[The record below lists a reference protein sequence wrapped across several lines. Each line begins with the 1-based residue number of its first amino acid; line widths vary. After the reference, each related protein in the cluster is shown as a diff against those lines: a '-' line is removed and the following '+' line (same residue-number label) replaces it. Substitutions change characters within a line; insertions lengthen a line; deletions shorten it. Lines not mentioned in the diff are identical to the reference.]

1 MVIHETHGMMCK
13 HSSPGEW
20 KLHSTVII
28 AGDMIDDWLDDR
40 IIEPEEQGVV
50 AEAINRLQLNTPG
63 PTELESFS
71 NTKQP

>member
-13 HSSPGEW
+13 HSPPPGEW

-40 IIEPEEQGVV
+40 IIEPEEHGVV
-50 AEAINRLQLNTPG
+50 PEAVNLPLV
-63 PTELESFS
+63 EYA
-71 NTKQP
+71 